1 MRKIRLA
8 VVGIFLLS
16 LIAFIIFNIV
26 NKVTTD
32 STPPVITSESDTVT
46 VSVAAEESELL
57 AGLTATD
64 DEDGDLTGEIM
75 ISSMSNFTEP
85 GKRTVSYVVFD
96 ASNNASTLRRNL
108 EYTDY
113 TAPQIKLTQ
122 PLRYSLNEMEDASLT
137 ENMSVQDCLDG
148 DITSQIRAAYNDA
161 VYVQQTGDYP
171 VTVQVSNSAGDTCTV
186 NLTVTVTDTADE
198 NENKKYYPL
207 LSQYIVYTEVGG
219 SVDYASLITGFERN
233 GTEYLFE
240 EGDDNFM
247 PGSRDDVKI
256 SGNVNF
262 DQAGSYT
269 VDYQFT
275 TRDGVTATTKL
286 AVVVG

>member
-1 MRKIRLA
+1 MRRIRLA
-8 VVGIFLLS
+8 VVGIFVLS
-16 LIAFIIFNIV
+16 LIAFIVFNIV
-26 NKVTTD
+26 NRVTTD

-85 GKRTVSYVVFD
+85 GKRTVSYIVFD
-96 ASNNASTLRRNL
+96 ASNNASTLTRNL

-122 PLRYSLNEMEDASLT
+122 PLRYGLNEMEDASLT

-148 DITSQIRAAYNDA
+148 DITQQIRATFNDGAYIA
-161 VYVQQTGDYP
+161 MAGEYGI
-171 VTVQVSNSAGDTCTV
+171 TVQVSNSAGDTCSV
-186 NLTVTVTDTADE
+186 PLTVTVTDPAE
-198 NENKKYYPL
+198 ESGKYYPM
-207 LSQYIVYTEVGG
+207 LSDYIVYAPVGG
-219 SVDYASLITGFERN
+219 YVDLTSLLIGLENSSTQ
-233 GTEYLFE
+233 YLFA
-240 EGDDNFM
+240 DANPSA
-247 PGSRDDVKI
+247 PGGIESVAIGGAIDYNTP
-256 SGNVNF
+256 GT
-262 DQAGSYT
+262 YT

-275 TRDGVTATTKL
+275 SASGVTGTTKL

>member
-1 MRKIRLA
+1 MRRIRLA
-8 VVGIFLLS
+8 VVGIFVLS
-16 LIAFIIFNIV
+16 LIAFIVFNIV
-26 NKVTTD
+26 NRVTTD

-96 ASNNASTLRRNL
+96 ASNNASTLTRNL

-148 DITSQIRAAYNDA
+148 DITQQIRATFNDSSYIA
-161 VYVQQTGDYP
+161 MAGEYGI
-171 VTVQVSNSAGDTCTV
+171 TVQMSNSAGDTCSV
-186 NLTVTVTDTADE
+186 PLTVTVTDPAE
-198 NENKKYYPL
+198 ESGKYYPM
-207 LSQYIVYTEVGG
+207 LSDYIVYAPVGG
-219 SVDYASLITGFERN
+219 YVDLTSLLIGLENSSTQYLFADANPSAPGGIESVAIGGAVDYNTP
-233 GTEYLFE
+233 GT
-240 EGDDNFM
+240 
-247 PGSRDDVKI
+247 
-256 SGNVNF
+256 
-262 DQAGSYT
+262 YT

-275 TRDGVTATTKL
+275 SASGVTGTTKL

>member
-1 MRKIRLA
+1 MRRIRLA
-8 VVGIFLLS
+8 VVGIFVLS
-16 LIAFIIFNIV
+16 LIAFIVFNIV
-26 NKVTTD
+26 NRVTTD
-32 STPPVITSESDTVT
+32 STPPVITSESDSVT

-85 GKRTVSYVVFD
+85 GKRTISYVVFD
-96 ASNNASTLRRNL
+96 ASNNASTLTRNL

-148 DITSQIRAAYNDA
+148 DITQQIRATFNDGSYIA
-161 VYVQQTGDYP
+161 LAGEYGI
-171 VTVQVSNSAGDTCTV
+171 TVQVSNSAGDTCSV
-186 NLTVTVTDTADE
+186 PLTVTVTDPAE
-198 NENKKYYPL
+198 ESGKYYPM
-207 LSQYIVYTEVGG
+207 LSDYIVYAPVGG
-219 SVDYASLITGFERN
+219 YVDLTSLLIGLENSSTQYLFADANPSAPGGIESVAIGGAVDYNTP
-233 GTEYLFE
+233 GT
-240 EGDDNFM
+240 
-247 PGSRDDVKI
+247 
-256 SGNVNF
+256 
-262 DQAGSYT
+262 YT

-275 TRDGVTATTKL
+275 SASGATGTTKL

>member
-8 VVGIFLLS
+8 VVGIFVLS
-16 LIAFIIFNIV
+16 LIAFIVFNIV
-26 NKVTTD
+26 NRVTTD

-96 ASNNASTLRRNL
+96 ASNNASTLTRNL

-122 PLRYSLNEMEDASLT
+122 PLRYGLNEMEDASLT

-148 DITSQIRAAYNDA
+148 DITQQIRATFNDGSYIA
-161 VYVQQTGDYP
+161 MAGEYGI
-171 VTVQVSNSAGDTCTV
+171 TVQVSNSAGDTCSV
-186 NLTVTVTDTADE
+186 PLTVTVTDPAE
-198 NENKKYYPL
+198 ESGKYYPM
-207 LSQYIVYTEVGG
+207 LSDYIVYAPVGG
-219 SVDYASLITGFERN
+219 YVDLTSLLIGLENSSTQYLFADANPSAPGGIESVAIGGAVDYNTP
-233 GTEYLFE
+233 GT
-240 EGDDNFM
+240 
-247 PGSRDDVKI
+247 
-256 SGNVNF
+256 
-262 DQAGSYT
+262 YT

-275 TRDGVTATTKL
+275 SASGATGTTKL

>member
-1 MRKIRLA
+1 MRRIRLA
-8 VVGIFLLS
+8 VVGIFVLS
-16 LIAFIIFNIV
+16 LIAFIVFNIV
-26 NKVTTD
+26 NRVTTD

-85 GKRTVSYVVFD
+85 GKRTISYVVFD
-96 ASNNASTLRRNL
+96 ASNNASTLTRNL

-122 PLRYSLNEMEDASLT
+122 PLRYGLNEMEDASLT

-148 DITSQIRAAYNDA
+148 DITQQIRATFNDGSYIA
-161 VYVQQTGDYP
+161 MAGEYGI
-171 VTVQVSNSAGDTCTV
+171 TVQVSNSAGDTCSV
-186 NLTVTVTDTADE
+186 PLTVTVTDPAE
-198 NENKKYYPL
+198 ESGKYYPM
-207 LSQYIVYTEVGG
+207 LSDYIVYAPVGG
-219 SVDYASLITGFERN
+219 YVDLTSLLIGLENSSTQYLFADANPSAPGGIESVAIGGAVDYNTP
-233 GTEYLFE
+233 GT
-240 EGDDNFM
+240 
-247 PGSRDDVKI
+247 
-256 SGNVNF
+256 
-262 DQAGSYT
+262 YT

-275 TRDGVTATTKL
+275 SASGVTGTTKL

>member
-1 MRKIRLA
+1 MRRIRLA
-8 VVGIFLLS
+8 VVGIFVLS
-16 LIAFIIFNIV
+16 LIAFIVFNIV
-26 NKVTTD
+26 NRVTTD

-96 ASNNASTLRRNL
+96 ASNNASTLTRNL

-148 DITSQIRAAYNDA
+148 DITQQIRATFNDGSYIA
-161 VYVQQTGDYP
+161 MAGEYGI
-171 VTVQVSNSAGDTCTV
+171 TVQVSNSAGDTCSV
-186 NLTVTVTDTADE
+186 PLTVTVTDPAE
-198 NENKKYYPL
+198 ESGKYYPM
-207 LSQYIVYTEVGG
+207 LSDYIVYAPVGG
-219 SVDYASLITGFERN
+219 YVDLTSLLIGLENSSTQ
-233 GTEYLFE
+233 YLFA
-240 EGDDNFM
+240 DANPSA
-247 PGSRDDVKI
+247 PGGIESVAIGGAIDYNTP
-256 SGNVNF
+256 GT
-262 DQAGSYT
+262 YT

-275 TRDGVTATTKL
+275 SASGVTGTTKL

>member
-1 MRKIRLA
+1 MRRIRLA
-8 VVGIFLLS
+8 VVGIFVLS
-16 LIAFIIFNIV
+16 LIAFIVFNIV
-26 NKVTTD
+26 NRVTTD

-96 ASNNASTLRRNL
+96 ASNNASTLTRNL

-122 PLRYSLNEMEDASLT
+122 PLRYGLNEMEDASLT

-148 DITSQIRAAYNDA
+148 DITQQIRATFNDGSYIA
-161 VYVQQTGDYP
+161 MAGEYGI
-171 VTVQVSNSAGDTCTV
+171 TVQVSNSAGDTCSV
-186 NLTVTVTDTADE
+186 PLTVTVTDPAE
-198 NENKKYYPL
+198 ESGKYYPM
-207 LSQYIVYTEVGG
+207 LSDYIVYAPVGG
-219 SVDYASLITGFERN
+219 YVDLTSLLIGLENSSTQ
-233 GTEYLFE
+233 YLFA
-240 EGDDNFM
+240 DANPSA
-247 PGSRDDVKI
+247 PGGIESVAIGGAIDYNTP
-256 SGNVNF
+256 GT
-262 DQAGSYT
+262 YT

-275 TRDGVTATTKL
+275 SASGVTGTTKL

>member
-1 MRKIRLA
+1 MRRIRLA
-8 VVGIFLLS
+8 VVGIFFLS
-16 LIAFIIFNIV
+16 LIAFIVFNIV
-26 NKVTTD
+26 NRVTTD

-96 ASNNASTLRRNL
+96 ASNNASTLTRNL

-148 DITSQIRAAYNDA
+148 DITQQIRATFNDGSYIA
-161 VYVQQTGDYP
+161 MAGEYGI
-171 VTVQVSNSAGDTCTV
+171 TVQVSNSAGDTCSV
-186 NLTVTVTDTADE
+186 PLTVTVTDPTE
-198 NENKKYYPL
+198 ESGKYYPM
-207 LSQYIVYTEVGG
+207 LSDYIVYAPVGG
-219 SVDYASLITGFERN
+219 YVDLTSLLIGLENSSTQYLFADANPSAPGGIESVAIGGAVDYNTP
-233 GTEYLFE
+233 GT
-240 EGDDNFM
+240 
-247 PGSRDDVKI
+247 
-256 SGNVNF
+256 
-262 DQAGSYT
+262 YT

-275 TRDGVTATTKL
+275 SASGVTGTTKL

>member
-1 MRKIRLA
+1 MRRIRLA
-8 VVGIFLLS
+8 VVGIFVLS
-16 LIAFIIFNIV
+16 LIAFIVFNIV
-26 NKVTTD
+26 NRVTTD
-32 STPPVITSESDTVT
+32 STPPVITSESDSVT

-85 GKRTVSYVVFD
+85 GKRTVSYIVFD
-96 ASNNASTLRRNL
+96 ASNNASTLTRNL

-122 PLRYSLNEMEDASLT
+122 PLRYGLNEMEDASLT

-148 DITSQIRAAYNDA
+148 DITQQIRATFNDGSYIA
-161 VYVQQTGDYP
+161 MAGEYGI
-171 VTVQVSNSAGDTCTV
+171 TVQVSNSAGDTCSV
-186 NLTVTVTDTADE
+186 PLTVTVTDPAE
-198 NENKKYYPL
+198 ESGKYYPM
-207 LSQYIVYTEVGG
+207 LSDYIVYAPVGG
-219 SVDYASLITGFERN
+219 YVDLTSLLIGLENSSTQYLFADANPSAPGGIESVAIGGAVDYNTP
-233 GTEYLFE
+233 GT
-240 EGDDNFM
+240 
-247 PGSRDDVKI
+247 
-256 SGNVNF
+256 
-262 DQAGSYT
+262 YT

-275 TRDGVTATTKL
+275 SASGVTGTTKL

>member
-1 MRKIRLA
+1 MRRIRLA
-8 VVGIFLLS
+8 VVGIFVLS
-16 LIAFIIFNIV
+16 LIAFIVFNIV

-96 ASNNASTLRRNL
+96 ASNNASTLTRNL

-122 PLRYSLNEMEDASLT
+122 PLRYGLNEMEDASLT

-148 DITSQIRAAYNDA
+148 DITQQIRATFNDGSYIA
-161 VYVQQTGDYP
+161 MAGEYGI
-171 VTVQVSNSAGDTCTV
+171 TVQVSNSAGDTCSV
-186 NLTVTVTDTADE
+186 PLTVTVTDPAE
-198 NENKKYYPL
+198 ESGKYYPM
-207 LSQYIVYTEVGG
+207 LSDYIVYAPVGG
-219 SVDYASLITGFERN
+219 YVDLTSLLIGLENSSTQYLFADANPSAPGGIESVAIGGAVDYNTP
-233 GTEYLFE
+233 GT
-240 EGDDNFM
+240 
-247 PGSRDDVKI
+247 
-256 SGNVNF
+256 
-262 DQAGSYT
+262 YT

-275 TRDGVTATTKL
+275 SASGVTGTTKL

>member
-1 MRKIRLA
+1 MRRIRLA
-8 VVGIFLLS
+8 VVGIFVLS
-16 LIAFIIFNIV
+16 LIAFIVFNIV
-26 NKVTTD
+26 NRVTTD

-96 ASNNASTLRRNL
+96 ASNNASTLTRNL

-122 PLRYSLNEMEDASLT
+122 PLRYGLNEMEDASLT

-148 DITSQIRAAYNDA
+148 DITQQIRATFNDGSYIA
-161 VYVQQTGDYP
+161 MAGEYGI
-171 VTVQVSNSAGDTCTV
+171 TVQVSNSAGDTCSV
-186 NLTVTVTDTADE
+186 PLTVTVTDPAE
-198 NENKKYYPL
+198 ESGKYYPM
-207 LSQYIVYTEVGG
+207 LSDYIVYAPVGG
-219 SVDYASLITGFERN
+219 YVDLTSLLIGLENSSTQYLFADVNPSAPGGIESVAIGGAVDYNTP
-233 GTEYLFE
+233 GT
-240 EGDDNFM
+240 
-247 PGSRDDVKI
+247 
-256 SGNVNF
+256 
-262 DQAGSYT
+262 YT

-275 TRDGVTATTKL
+275 SASGVTGTTKL

>member
-1 MRKIRLA
+1 MRRIRLA
-8 VVGIFLLS
+8 VVGIFVLS
-16 LIAFIIFNIV
+16 LIAFIVFNIV
-26 NKVTTD
+26 NRVTTD

-96 ASNNASTLRRNL
+96 ASNNASTLTRNL

-122 PLRYSLNEMEDASLT
+122 PLRYGLNEMEDASLT

-148 DITSQIRAAYNDA
+148 DITQQIRSRFNDGAYIA
-161 VYVQQTGDYP
+161 LAGEYGI
-171 VTVQVSNSAGDTCTV
+171 TVQVSNSAGDTCSV
-186 NLTVTVTDTADE
+186 PLTVTVTDPAE
-198 NENKKYYPL
+198 ESGKYYPM
-207 LSQYIVYTEVGG
+207 LSDYIVYAPVGG
-219 SVDYASLITGFERN
+219 YVDLTSLLIGLENSSTQYLFADANPSAPGGIESVAIGGAVDYNTP
-233 GTEYLFE
+233 GT
-240 EGDDNFM
+240 
-247 PGSRDDVKI
+247 
-256 SGNVNF
+256 
-262 DQAGSYT
+262 YT

-275 TRDGVTATTKL
+275 SASGVTGTTKL

>member
-1 MRKIRLA
+1 MRRIRLA
-8 VVGIFLLS
+8 VVGIFVLS
-16 LIAFIIFNIV
+16 LIAFIVFNIV
-26 NKVTTD
+26 NRVTTD

-96 ASNNASTLRRNL
+96 ASNNASTLTRNL

-122 PLRYSLNEMEDASLT
+122 PLRYGLNEMEDASLT

-148 DITSQIRAAYNDA
+148 DITQQIRATFNDGSYIA
-161 VYVQQTGDYP
+161 MAGEYGI
-171 VTVQVSNSAGDTCTV
+171 TVQVSNSAGDTCSV
-186 NLTVTVTDTADE
+186 PLTVTVTDPAAE
-198 NENKKYYPL
+198 SGKYYPM
-207 LSQYIVYTEVGG
+207 LSDYIVYAPVGG
-219 SVDYASLITGFERN
+219 YVDLTSLLIGLENSSTQYLFADANPSAPGGIESVAIGGAVDYNTP
-233 GTEYLFE
+233 GT
-240 EGDDNFM
+240 
-247 PGSRDDVKI
+247 
-256 SGNVNF
+256 
-262 DQAGSYT
+262 YT

-275 TRDGVTATTKL
+275 SASGATGTTKL

>member
-1 MRKIRLA
+1 MRRIRLA
-8 VVGIFLLS
+8 VVGIFVLS
-16 LIAFIIFNIV
+16 LIAFIVFNIV
-26 NKVTTD
+26 NRVTTD
-32 STPPVITSESDTVT
+32 STPPVITSESDSVT

-148 DITSQIRAAYNDA
+148 DITQQIRATFNDGSYIA
-161 VYVQQTGDYP
+161 MAGECGI
-171 VTVQVSNSAGDTCTV
+171 TVQVSNSAGDTCSV
-186 NLTVTVTDTADE
+186 PLTVTVTDPAE
-198 NENKKYYPL
+198 ESGKYYPM
-207 LSQYIVYTEVGG
+207 LSDYIVYAPVGG
-219 SVDYASLITGFERN
+219 YVDLTSLLIGLENSSTQYLFADANPSAPGGIESVAIGGAVDYNTP
-233 GTEYLFE
+233 GT
-240 EGDDNFM
+240 
-247 PGSRDDVKI
+247 
-256 SGNVNF
+256 
-262 DQAGSYT
+262 YT

-275 TRDGVTATTKL
+275 SASGATGTTKL

>member
-1 MRKIRLA
+1 MRRIRLA
-8 VVGIFLLS
+8 VVGIFVLS
-16 LIAFIIFNIV
+16 LIAFIVFNIV
-26 NKVTTD
+26 NRVTTD

-85 GKRTVSYVVFD
+85 GKRTVSYIVFD
-96 ASNNASTLRRNL
+96 ASNNASTLTRNL

-148 DITSQIRAAYNDA
+148 DITQQIRATFNDGSYIA
-161 VYVQQTGDYP
+161 MAGEYGI
-171 VTVQVSNSAGDTCTV
+171 TVQVSNSAGDTCSV
-186 NLTVTVTDTADE
+186 PLTVTVTDPAE
-198 NENKKYYPL
+198 ESGKYYPM
-207 LSQYIVYTEVGG
+207 LSDYIVYAPVGG
-219 SVDYASLITGFERN
+219 YVDLTSLLIGLENSSTQYLFADANPSAPGGIESVAIGGAVDYNTP
-233 GTEYLFE
+233 GT
-240 EGDDNFM
+240 
-247 PGSRDDVKI
+247 
-256 SGNVNF
+256 
-262 DQAGSYT
+262 YT

-275 TRDGVTATTKL
+275 SASGVTGTTKL

>member
-1 MRKIRLA
+1 MRRIRLA
-8 VVGIFLLS
+8 VVGIFVLS
-16 LIAFIIFNIV
+16 LIAFIVFNIV
-26 NKVTTD
+26 NRVTTD

-96 ASNNASTLRRNL
+96 ASNNASTLTRNL

-148 DITSQIRAAYNDA
+148 DITQQIRATFNDGSYIA
-161 VYVQQTGDYP
+161 MAGEYGI
-171 VTVQVSNSAGDTCTV
+171 TVQVSNSAGDTCSV
-186 NLTVTVTDTADE
+186 PLTVTVTDPAE
-198 NENKKYYPL
+198 ESGKYYPM
-207 LSQYIVYTEVGG
+207 LSDYIVYAPVGG
-219 SVDYASLITGFERN
+219 YVDLTSLLIGLENSSTQYLFADVNPSAPGGIESVAIGGAVDYNTP
-233 GTEYLFE
+233 GT
-240 EGDDNFM
+240 
-247 PGSRDDVKI
+247 
-256 SGNVNF
+256 
-262 DQAGSYT
+262 YT

-275 TRDGVTATTKL
+275 SASGVTGTTKL

>member
-8 VVGIFLLS
+8 VVGVFILS
-16 LIAFIIFNIV
+16 LIAFIVFNIV

-96 ASNNASTLRRNL
+96 ASNNASTLTRNL

-148 DITSQIRAAYNDA
+148 DITQQIRATFNDGSYIA
-161 VYVQQTGDYP
+161 MAGEYGI
-171 VTVQVSNSAGDTCTV
+171 TVQVSNSAGDTCSV
-186 NLTVTVTDTADE
+186 PLTVTVTDPAE
-198 NENKKYYPL
+198 ESGKYYPM
-207 LSQYIVYTEVGG
+207 LSDYIVYAPVGG
-219 SVDYASLITGFERN
+219 YVDLTSLLIGLENSSTQYLFADANPSAPGGIESVAIGGAVDYNTP
-233 GTEYLFE
+233 GT
-240 EGDDNFM
+240 
-247 PGSRDDVKI
+247 
-256 SGNVNF
+256 
-262 DQAGSYT
+262 YT

-275 TRDGVTATTKL
+275 SASGATGTTKL

>member
-1 MRKIRLA
+1 MRRIRLA
-8 VVGIFLLS
+8 VVGIFVLS
-16 LIAFIIFNIV
+16 LIAFIVFNIV
-26 NKVTTD
+26 NRVTTD

-96 ASNNASTLRRNL
+96 ASNNASTLTRNL

-148 DITSQIRAAYNDA
+148 DITQQIRATFNDSSYIA
-161 VYVQQTGDYP
+161 MAGEYGI
-171 VTVQVSNSAGDTCTV
+171 TVQVSNSAGDTCSV
-186 NLTVTVTDTADE
+186 PLTVTVTDPAE
-198 NENKKYYPL
+198 ESGKYYPM
-207 LSQYIVYTEVGG
+207 LSDYIVYAPVGG
-219 SVDYASLITGFERN
+219 YVDLTSLLIGLENSSTQYLFADANPSAPGGIESVAIGGAVDYNTP
-233 GTEYLFE
+233 GT
-240 EGDDNFM
+240 
-247 PGSRDDVKI
+247 
-256 SGNVNF
+256 
-262 DQAGSYT
+262 YT

-275 TRDGVTATTKL
+275 SASGATGTTKL

>member
-1 MRKIRLA
+1 MRRIRLA
-8 VVGIFLLS
+8 VVGIFVLS
-16 LIAFIIFNIV
+16 LIAFIVFNIV
-26 NKVTTD
+26 NRVTTD

-85 GKRTVSYVVFD
+85 GKRTISYVVFD
-96 ASNNASTLRRNL
+96 ASNNASTLTRNL
-108 EYTDY
+108 EYIDY

-148 DITSQIRAAYNDA
+148 DITQQIRATFNDGSYIA
-161 VYVQQTGDYP
+161 MAGEYGI
-171 VTVQVSNSAGDTCTV
+171 TVQVSNSAGDTCSV
-186 NLTVTVTDTADE
+186 PLTVTVTDPAE
-198 NENKKYYPL
+198 ESGKYYPM
-207 LSQYIVYTEVGG
+207 LSDYIVYAPVGG
-219 SVDYASLITGFERN
+219 YVDLTSLLIGLENSSTQYLFADANPSAPGGIESVAIGGAVDYNTP
-233 GTEYLFE
+233 GT
-240 EGDDNFM
+240 
-247 PGSRDDVKI
+247 
-256 SGNVNF
+256 
-262 DQAGSYT
+262 YT

-275 TRDGVTATTKL
+275 SASGATGTTKL

>member
-1 MRKIRLA
+1 MRRIRLA
-8 VVGIFLLS
+8 VVGIFVLS
-16 LIAFIIFNIV
+16 LIAFIVFNIV
-26 NKVTTD
+26 NRVTTD

-96 ASNNASTLRRNL
+96 ASNNASTLTRNL

-122 PLRYSLNEMEDASLT
+122 PLRYGLNEMEDASLT

-148 DITSQIRAAYNDA
+148 DITQQIRATFNDGSYIA
-161 VYVQQTGDYP
+161 MAGEYGI
-171 VTVQVSNSAGDTCTV
+171 TVQVSNSAGDTCSV
-186 NLTVTVTDTADE
+186 PLTVTVTDPAE
-198 NENKKYYPL
+198 ESGKYYPM
-207 LSQYIVYTEVGG
+207 LSDYIVYAPVGG
-219 SVDYASLITGFERN
+219 YVDLTSLLIGLENSSTQYLFADANPSAPGGIESVAIGGAVDYNTP
-233 GTEYLFE
+233 GT
-240 EGDDNFM
+240 
-247 PGSRDDVKI
+247 
-256 SGNVNF
+256 
-262 DQAGSYT
+262 YT

-275 TRDGVTATTKL
+275 SASGATGTTKL

>member
-8 VVGIFLLS
+8 VVGVFILS
-16 LIAFIIFNIV
+16 LIAFIVFNIV

-96 ASNNASTLRRNL
+96 ASNNASTLTRNL

-122 PLRYSLNEMEDASLT
+122 PLRYGLNEMEDASLT

-148 DITSQIRAAYNDA
+148 DITQQIRATFNDGSYIA
-161 VYVQQTGDYP
+161 MAGEYGI
-171 VTVQVSNSAGDTCTV
+171 TVQVSNSAGDTCSV
-186 NLTVTVTDTADE
+186 PLTVTVTDPAE
-198 NENKKYYPL
+198 ESGKYYPM
-207 LSQYIVYTEVGG
+207 LSDYIVYAPVGG
-219 SVDYASLITGFERN
+219 YVDLTSLLIGLENSSTQYLFADANPSAPGGIESVAIGGAVDYNTP
-233 GTEYLFE
+233 GT
-240 EGDDNFM
+240 
-247 PGSRDDVKI
+247 
-256 SGNVNF
+256 
-262 DQAGSYT
+262 YT

-275 TRDGVTATTKL
+275 SASGATGTTKL

>member
-1 MRKIRLA
+1 MRRIRLA
-8 VVGIFLLS
+8 VVGIFVLS
-16 LIAFIIFNIV
+16 LIAFIVFNIV
-26 NKVTTD
+26 NRVTTD

-57 AGLTATD
+57 AGRTATD

-96 ASNNASTLRRNL
+96 ASNNASTLTRNL

-122 PLRYSLNEMEDASLT
+122 PLRYGLNEMEDASLT

-148 DITSQIRAAYNDA
+148 DITQQIRATFNDGAYIA
-161 VYVQQTGDYP
+161 LAGEYGI
-171 VTVQVSNSAGDTCTV
+171 TVQVSNSAGDTCSV
-186 NLTVTVTDTADE
+186 PLTVTVTDPAE
-198 NENKKYYPL
+198 ESGKYYPM
-207 LSQYIVYTEVGG
+207 LSDYIVYAPVGG
-219 SVDYASLITGFERN
+219 YVDLTSLLIGLENSSTQYLFADANPSAPGGIESVAIGGAVDYNTP
-233 GTEYLFE
+233 GT
-240 EGDDNFM
+240 
-247 PGSRDDVKI
+247 
-256 SGNVNF
+256 
-262 DQAGSYT
+262 YT

-275 TRDGVTATTKL
+275 SASGATGTTKL

>member
-8 VVGIFLLS
+8 VVGVFILS
-16 LIAFIIFNIV
+16 LIAFIVFNIV

-148 DITSQIRAAYNDA
+148 DITQQIRATFNDGSYIA
-161 VYVQQTGDYP
+161 MAGECGI
-171 VTVQVSNSAGDTCTV
+171 TVQVSNSAGDTCSV
-186 NLTVTVTDTADE
+186 PLTVTVTDPAE
-198 NENKKYYPL
+198 ESGKYYPM
-207 LSQYIVYTEVGG
+207 LSDYIVYAPVGG
-219 SVDYASLITGFERN
+219 YVDLTSLLIGLENSSTQYLFADANPSAPGGIESVAIGGAVDYNTP
-233 GTEYLFE
+233 GT
-240 EGDDNFM
+240 
-247 PGSRDDVKI
+247 
-256 SGNVNF
+256 
-262 DQAGSYT
+262 YT

-275 TRDGVTATTKL
+275 SASGATGTTKL

>member
-1 MRKIRLA
+1 MRRIRLA
-8 VVGIFLLS
+8 VVGIFVLS
-16 LIAFIIFNIV
+16 LIAFIVFNIV
-26 NKVTTD
+26 NRVTTD

-85 GKRTVSYVVFD
+85 GKRTVSYIVFD
-96 ASNNASTLRRNL
+96 ASNNASTLTRNL

-122 PLRYSLNEMEDASLT
+122 PLRYGLNEMEDASLT

-148 DITSQIRAAYNDA
+148 DITQQIRATFNDGSYIA
-161 VYVQQTGDYP
+161 MAGEYGI
-171 VTVQVSNSAGDTCTV
+171 TVQVSNSAGDTCSV
-186 NLTVTVTDTADE
+186 PLTVTVTDPAE
-198 NENKKYYPL
+198 ESGKYYPM
-207 LSQYIVYTEVGG
+207 LSDYIVYAPVGG
-219 SVDYASLITGFERN
+219 YVDLTSLLIGLENSSTQYLFADANPSAPGGIESVAIGGAVDYNTP
-233 GTEYLFE
+233 GT
-240 EGDDNFM
+240 
-247 PGSRDDVKI
+247 
-256 SGNVNF
+256 
-262 DQAGSYT
+262 YT

-275 TRDGVTATTKL
+275 SASGVTGTTKL

>member
-1 MRKIRLA
+1 MRRIRLA
-8 VVGIFLLS
+8 VVGIFVLS
-16 LIAFIIFNIV
+16 LIAFIVFNIV
-26 NKVTTD
+26 NRVTTD

-46 VSVAAEESELL
+46 VSVAAEESELF
-57 AGLTATD
+57 AGLTAAD

-96 ASNNASTLRRNL
+96 ASNNASTLTRNL

-148 DITSQIRAAYNDA
+148 DITQQIRATFNDGSYIA
-161 VYVQQTGDYP
+161 MAGEYGI
-171 VTVQVSNSAGDTCTV
+171 TVQVSNSAGDTCSV
-186 NLTVTVTDTADE
+186 PLTVTVTDPAE
-198 NENKKYYPL
+198 ESGKYYPM
-207 LSQYIVYTEVGG
+207 LSDYIVYAPVGG
-219 SVDYASLITGFERN
+219 YVDLTSLLIGLENSSTQYLFADANPSAPGGIESVAIGGAVDYNTP
-233 GTEYLFE
+233 GT
-240 EGDDNFM
+240 
-247 PGSRDDVKI
+247 
-256 SGNVNF
+256 
-262 DQAGSYT
+262 YT

-275 TRDGVTATTKL
+275 SASGATGTTKL

>member
-1 MRKIRLA
+1 MRRIRLA
-8 VVGIFLLS
+8 VVGIFVLS
-16 LIAFIIFNIV
+16 LIAFIVFNIV
-26 NKVTTD
+26 NRVTTD

-96 ASNNASTLRRNL
+96 ASNNASTLTRNL

-148 DITSQIRAAYNDA
+148 DITQQIRATFNDGSYIA
-161 VYVQQTGDYP
+161 MAGEYGI
-171 VTVQVSNSAGDTCTV
+171 TVQVSNSAGDTCSV
-186 NLTVTVTDTADE
+186 PLTVTVTDPAE
-198 NENKKYYPL
+198 ESGKYYPM
-207 LSQYIVYTEVGG
+207 LSDYIVYAPVGG
-219 SVDYASLITGFERN
+219 YVDLTSLLIGLENSSTQYLFADVNPSAPGGIESVAIGGAVDYNTP
-233 GTEYLFE
+233 GT
-240 EGDDNFM
+240 
-247 PGSRDDVKI
+247 
-256 SGNVNF
+256 
-262 DQAGSYT
+262 YT

-275 TRDGVTATTKL
+275 SASGATGTTKL

>member
-1 MRKIRLA
+1 MRRIRLA
-8 VVGIFLLS
+8 VVGIFVLS
-16 LIAFIIFNIV
+16 LIAFIVFNIV
-26 NKVTTD
+26 NRVTTD

-96 ASNNASTLRRNL
+96 ASNNASTLTRNL

-122 PLRYSLNEMEDASLT
+122 PLRYGLNEMEDASLT

-148 DITSQIRAAYNDA
+148 DITQQIRATFNDGAYIA
-161 VYVQQTGDYP
+161 MAGEYGI
-171 VTVQVSNSAGDTCTV
+171 TVQVSNSAGDTCSV
-186 NLTVTVTDTADE
+186 PLTVTVTDPAE
-198 NENKKYYPL
+198 ESGKYYPM
-207 LSQYIVYTEVGG
+207 LSDYIVYASVGG
-219 SVDYASLITGFERN
+219 YVDLTSLLIGLENSSTQYLFADANPSAPGGIESVAIGGAVDYNTP
-233 GTEYLFE
+233 GT
-240 EGDDNFM
+240 
-247 PGSRDDVKI
+247 
-256 SGNVNF
+256 
-262 DQAGSYT
+262 YT

-275 TRDGVTATTKL
+275 SASGVTGTTKL

>member
-1 MRKIRLA
+1 MRRIRLA
-8 VVGIFLLS
+8 VVGIFVLS
-16 LIAFIIFNIV
+16 LIAFIVFNIV
-26 NKVTTD
+26 NRVTTD

-57 AGLTATD
+57 AGLTAAD

-96 ASNNASTLRRNL
+96 ASNNASTLTRNL

-148 DITSQIRAAYNDA
+148 DITQQIRATFNDGSYIA
-161 VYVQQTGDYP
+161 MAGEYGI
-171 VTVQVSNSAGDTCTV
+171 TVQVSNSAGDTCSV
-186 NLTVTVTDTADE
+186 PLTVTVTDPAE
-198 NENKKYYPL
+198 ESGKYYPM
-207 LSQYIVYTEVGG
+207 LSDYIVYAPVGG
-219 SVDYASLITGFERN
+219 YVDLTSLLIGLENSSTQYLFADANPSAPGGIESVAIGGAVDYNTP
-233 GTEYLFE
+233 GT
-240 EGDDNFM
+240 
-247 PGSRDDVKI
+247 
-256 SGNVNF
+256 
-262 DQAGSYT
+262 YT

-275 TRDGVTATTKL
+275 SASGVTGTTKL

>member
-1 MRKIRLA
+1 MRRIRLA
-8 VVGIFLLS
+8 VVGIFVLS
-16 LIAFIIFNIV
+16 LIAFIVFNIV
-26 NKVTTD
+26 NRVTTD

-96 ASNNASTLRRNL
+96 ASNNASTLTRNL

-148 DITSQIRAAYNDA
+148 DITQQIRATFNDGSYIA
-161 VYVQQTGDYP
+161 MAGEYGI
-171 VTVQVSNSAGDTCTV
+171 TVQVSNSAGDTCSV
-186 NLTVTVTDTADE
+186 PLTVTVTDPAE
-198 NENKKYYPL
+198 ESGKYYPM
-207 LSQYIVYTEVGG
+207 LSDYIVYAPVGG
-219 SVDYASLITGFERN
+219 YVDLTSLLIGLENSSTQYLFADANPSAPGGIESVAIGGAVDYNTP
-233 GTEYLFE
+233 GT
-240 EGDDNFM
+240 
-247 PGSRDDVKI
+247 
-256 SGNVNF
+256 
-262 DQAGSYT
+262 YT

-275 TRDGVTATTKL
+275 SASGVTGTTKL

>member
-1 MRKIRLA
+1 MRRIRLA
-8 VVGIFLLS
+8 VVGIFVLS
-16 LIAFIIFNIV
+16 LIAFIVFNIV
-26 NKVTTD
+26 NRVTTD

-57 AGLTATD
+57 AGLTAAD

-96 ASNNASTLRRNL
+96 ASNNASTLTRNL

-148 DITSQIRAAYNDA
+148 DITQQIRATFNDGAYIA
-161 VYVQQTGDYP
+161 LAGEYGI
-171 VTVQVSNSAGDTCTV
+171 TVQVSNSAGDTCSV
-186 NLTVTVTDTADE
+186 PLTVTVTDPAE
-198 NENKKYYPL
+198 ESGKYYPM
-207 LSQYIVYTEVGG
+207 LSDYIVYAPVGG
-219 SVDYASLITGFERN
+219 YVDLTSLLIGLENSSTQYLFADANPSAPGGIESVAIGGAVDYNTP
-233 GTEYLFE
+233 GT
-240 EGDDNFM
+240 
-247 PGSRDDVKI
+247 
-256 SGNVNF
+256 
-262 DQAGSYT
+262 YT

-275 TRDGVTATTKL
+275 SASGATGTTKL

>member
-1 MRKIRLA
+1 MRRIRLA
-8 VVGIFLLS
+8 VVGIFVLS
-16 LIAFIIFNIV
+16 LIAFIVFNIV
-26 NKVTTD
+26 NRVTTD

-85 GKRTVSYVVFD
+85 GKRTVSYIVFD
-96 ASNNASTLRRNL
+96 ASNNASTLTRNL

-122 PLRYSLNEMEDASLT
+122 PLRYGLNEMEDASLT

-148 DITSQIRAAYNDA
+148 DITQQIRATFNDGSYIA
-161 VYVQQTGDYP
+161 MAGEYGI
-171 VTVQVSNSAGDTCTV
+171 TVQVSNSAGDTCSV
-186 NLTVTVTDTADE
+186 PLTVTVTDPAE
-198 NENKKYYPL
+198 ESGKYYPM
-207 LSQYIVYTEVGG
+207 LSDYIVYAPVGG
-219 SVDYASLITGFERN
+219 YVDLTSLLIGLENSSTQYLFADANPSAPGGIESVAIGGAVDYN
-233 GTEYLFE
+233 PPGT
-240 EGDDNFM
+240 
-247 PGSRDDVKI
+247 
-256 SGNVNF
+256 
-262 DQAGSYT
+262 YT

-275 TRDGVTATTKL
+275 SASGVTGTTKL

>member
-1 MRKIRLA
+1 MRRIRLA
-8 VVGIFLLS
+8 VVGIFVLS
-16 LIAFIIFNIV
+16 LIAFIVFNIV
-26 NKVTTD
+26 NRVTTD

-57 AGLTATD
+57 AGLTAAD

-96 ASNNASTLRRNL
+96 ASNNASTLTRNL

-148 DITSQIRAAYNDA
+148 DITQQIRATFNDGSYIA
-161 VYVQQTGDYP
+161 MAGEYGI
-171 VTVQVSNSAGDTCTV
+171 TVQVSNSAGDTCSV
-186 NLTVTVTDTADE
+186 PLTVTVTDPAE
-198 NENKKYYPL
+198 ESGKYYPM
-207 LSQYIVYTEVGG
+207 LSDYIVYAPVGG
-219 SVDYASLITGFERN
+219 YVDLTSLLIGLENSSTQ
-233 GTEYLFE
+233 YLFA
-240 EGDDNFM
+240 DANPSA
-247 PGSRDDVKI
+247 PGGIESVAIGGAIDYNTP
-256 SGNVNF
+256 GT
-262 DQAGSYT
+262 YT

-275 TRDGVTATTKL
+275 SASGVTGTTKL

>member
-1 MRKIRLA
+1 MRRIRLA
-8 VVGIFLLS
+8 VVGIFVLS
-16 LIAFIIFNIV
+16 LIAFIVFNIV
-26 NKVTTD
+26 NRVTTD

-96 ASNNASTLRRNL
+96 ASNNASTLTRNL

-122 PLRYSLNEMEDASLT
+122 PLRYGLNEMEDASLT

-148 DITSQIRAAYNDA
+148 DITQQIRATFNDGSYIA
-161 VYVQQTGDYP
+161 MAGEYGI
-171 VTVQVSNSAGDTCTV
+171 TVQVSNSAGDTCSV
-186 NLTVTVTDTADE
+186 PLTVTVTDPAE
-198 NENKKYYPL
+198 ESGKYYPM
-207 LSQYIVYTEVGG
+207 LSDYIVYAPVGG
-219 SVDYASLITGFERN
+219 YVDLTSLLIGLENSSTQ
-233 GTEYLFE
+233 YLFA
-240 EGDDNFM
+240 DANPSA
-247 PGSRDDVKI
+247 PGGIESVAIGGAIDYNTP
-256 SGNVNF
+256 GT
-262 DQAGSYT
+262 YT

-275 TRDGVTATTKL
+275 SAIGATGTTKL

>member
-1 MRKIRLA
+1 MRRIRLA
-8 VVGIFLLS
+8 VVGIFVLS
-16 LIAFIIFNIV
+16 LIAFIVFNIV
-26 NKVTTD
+26 NRVTTD

-46 VSVAAEESELL
+46 VSVAAEESELF

-96 ASNNASTLRRNL
+96 ASNNASTLTRNL

-148 DITSQIRAAYNDA
+148 DITQQIRATFNDGSYIA
-161 VYVQQTGDYP
+161 MAGEYGI
-171 VTVQVSNSAGDTCTV
+171 TVQVSNSAGDTCSV
-186 NLTVTVTDTADE
+186 PLTVTVTDPAE
-198 NENKKYYPL
+198 ESGKYYPM
-207 LSQYIVYTEVGG
+207 LSDYIVYAPVGG
-219 SVDYASLITGFERN
+219 YVDLTSLLIGLENSSTQYLFADANPSAPGGIESVAIGGAVDYNTP
-233 GTEYLFE
+233 GT
-240 EGDDNFM
+240 
-247 PGSRDDVKI
+247 
-256 SGNVNF
+256 
-262 DQAGSYT
+262 YT

-275 TRDGVTATTKL
+275 SASGVTGTTKL

>member
-1 MRKIRLA
+1 MRRIRLA
-8 VVGIFLLS
+8 VVGIFVLS
-16 LIAFIIFNIV
+16 LIAFIVFNIV
-26 NKVTTD
+26 NRVTTD

-96 ASNNASTLRRNL
+96 ASNNASTLTRNL

-148 DITSQIRAAYNDA
+148 DITQQIRATFNDGSYIA
-161 VYVQQTGDYP
+161 MAGEYGI
-171 VTVQVSNSAGDTCTV
+171 TVQVSNSAGDTCSV
-186 NLTVTVTDTADE
+186 PLTVTVTDPAE
-198 NENKKYYPL
+198 ESGKYYPM
-207 LSQYIVYTEVGG
+207 LSDYIVYAPVGG
-219 SVDYASLITGFERN
+219 YVDLTSLLIGLENSSTQYLFADANPSAPGGIESVAIGGAVDYNTP
-233 GTEYLFE
+233 GT
-240 EGDDNFM
+240 
-247 PGSRDDVKI
+247 
-256 SGNVNF
+256 
-262 DQAGSYT
+262 YT

-275 TRDGVTATTKL
+275 SASGATGTTKL

>member
-1 MRKIRLA
+1 MRRIRLA
-8 VVGIFLLS
+8 VVGIFVLS
-16 LIAFIIFNIV
+16 LIAFIVFNIV
-26 NKVTTD
+26 NRVTTD

-57 AGLTATD
+57 AGLTAAD

-85 GKRTVSYVVFD
+85 GKRTISYVVFD
-96 ASNNASTLRRNL
+96 ASNNASTLTRNL

-148 DITSQIRAAYNDA
+148 DITQQIRATFNDGSYIA
-161 VYVQQTGDYP
+161 MAGEYGI
-171 VTVQVSNSAGDTCTV
+171 TVQVSNSAGDTCSV
-186 NLTVTVTDTADE
+186 PLTVTVTDPAE
-198 NENKKYYPL
+198 ESGKYYPM
-207 LSQYIVYTEVGG
+207 LSDYIVYAPVGG
-219 SVDYASLITGFERN
+219 YVDLTSLLIGLENSSTQ
-233 GTEYLFE
+233 YLFA
-240 EGDDNFM
+240 DANPSA
-247 PGSRDDVKI
+247 PGGIESVAIGGAIDYNTP
-256 SGNVNF
+256 GT
-262 DQAGSYT
+262 YT

-275 TRDGVTATTKL
+275 SASGATGTTKL

>member
-1 MRKIRLA
+1 MRRIRLA
-8 VVGIFLLS
+8 VVGIFVLS
-16 LIAFIIFNIV
+16 LIAFIVFNIV
-26 NKVTTD
+26 NRVTTD

-46 VSVAAEESELL
+46 VSVAAEESELF

-96 ASNNASTLRRNL
+96 ASNNASTLTRNL

-148 DITSQIRAAYNDA
+148 DITQQIRATFNDGSYIA
-161 VYVQQTGDYP
+161 MAGEYGI
-171 VTVQVSNSAGDTCTV
+171 TVQVSNSAGDTCSV
-186 NLTVTVTDTADE
+186 PLTVTVTDPAE
-198 NENKKYYPL
+198 ESGKYYPM
-207 LSQYIVYTEVGG
+207 LSDYIVYAPVGG
-219 SVDYASLITGFERN
+219 YVDLTSLLIGLENSSTQ
-233 GTEYLFE
+233 YLFA
-240 EGDDNFM
+240 DANPSA
-247 PGSRDDVKI
+247 PGGIESVAIGGAIDYNTP
-256 SGNVNF
+256 GT
-262 DQAGSYT
+262 YT

-275 TRDGVTATTKL
+275 SASGVTGTTKL

>member
-1 MRKIRLA
+1 MRRIRLA
-8 VVGIFLLS
+8 VVGIFVLS
-16 LIAFIIFNIV
+16 LIAFIVFNIV
-26 NKVTTD
+26 NRVTTD

-96 ASNNASTLRRNL
+96 ASNNASTLTRNL

-148 DITSQIRAAYNDA
+148 DITQQIRATFNDGSYIA
-161 VYVQQTGDYP
+161 MAGEYGI
-171 VTVQVSNSAGDTCTV
+171 TVQVSNSAGDTCSV
-186 NLTVTVTDTADE
+186 PLTVTVTDPAE
-198 NENKKYYPL
+198 EIGKYYPM
-207 LSQYIVYTEVGG
+207 LSDYIVYAPVGG
-219 SVDYASLITGFERN
+219 YVDLTSLLIGLENSSTQYLFADANPSAPGGIESVAIGGAVDYNTP
-233 GTEYLFE
+233 GT
-240 EGDDNFM
+240 
-247 PGSRDDVKI
+247 
-256 SGNVNF
+256 
-262 DQAGSYT
+262 YT

-275 TRDGVTATTKL
+275 SASGATGTTKL